1 MSNSKG
7 SLELGLINHLRLKG
21 TSGWGRQVQDGDQ
34 EKCGDKRCVADLP
47 SPLIRAGDR
56 DTPTNGNFLD
66 HKGKFLSPKENVC
79 PVARAA
85 PASAG
90 SQGPVAQNSMY
101 AKEAY
106 VGVAHSGT
114 PPLPS
119 TKTHM
124 VHTPCIAYALCSV

>member
-34 EKCGDKRCVADLP
+34 KRCGDKRCVADLP
-47 SPLIRAGDR
+47 SPLIRVGDR
-56 DTPTNGNFLD
+56 DTSTNGNFLD
-66 HKGKFLSPKENVC
+66 NKCKFPSPKENVC
-79 PVARAA
+79 PISRAV
-85 PASAG
+85 PESAG
-90 SQGPVAQNSMY
+90 SQWPLAQNSLY

-106 VGVAHSGT
+106 VGVARSGT
-114 PPLPS
+114 PQLPS
-119 TKTHM
+119 TKAHV